1 MKVLEFDNRLP
12 RHPISLFSPR
22 AVQVGGVALPL
33 NVMFVMALL
42 DYRCSQVRSA
52 SPHATCASVR
62 PDASWNAPRC
72 LLPRDPSMLYTWQ
85 VGWLSANAT
94 CQPKGVRFFR
104 FVGFYDWG
112 GAPGTET
119 LRACWQPNM
128 NIKGF
133 GGRLLILKGT
143 MDFVV
148 FLRASFARTMRR

>member
-52 SPHATCASVR
+52 SPHPTCAAVR

-94 CQPKGVRFFR
+94 CQPKGVRFFCLLD
-104 FVGFYDWG
+104 FTT

-119 LRACWQPNM
+119 LRACGQPNA

-133 GGRLLILKGT
+133 GGSIINSEGRNGLC
-143 MDFVV
+143 F